1 MNVGLLGVTGYTGEE
16 LVMLLERNAS
26 IHLSFATSEHQA
38 GSNLGTLYPTLSR
51 FRDVP
56 ILAARE
62 AADIPVDLVFLCL
75 PAGESAARAQPF
87 IEKNSRVIDLGADF
101 RFQSPS
107 VYEQWYKQPHPC
119 PELLQQTVYGLPEW
133 NRQQIRD
140 ALIVGNPGCYPTSVL
155 LALLP
160 LLKAR
165 VVRDAPVLIDAK
177 SGISGAGKNPTAT
190 THFIQAHDNV
200 CAYKAGRIHR
210 HVGEIEDQCRKLMPN
225 PLKTV
230 FTPHLVPMKRG
241 IFSNILVETDRDIQS
256 EEVNQILADTY
267 ANEPF
272 INILDHIPATRQ
284 VERSNYCFIHGQR
297 IQETDFIQ
305 LFSAID
311 NLGKGASWQA
321 VQNMN
326 IMFGWEETKA
336 LWI

>member
-38 GSNLGTLYPTLSR
+38 GSSLGTLYPTLSR
-51 FRDVP
+51 FHDVP

-75 PAGESAARAQPF
+75 PAGESAVRAQPF
-87 IEKNSRVIDLGADF
+87 IEKKSRVIDLGADF
-101 RFQSPS
+101 RFRSPS
-107 VYEQWYKQPHPC
+107 VYEQWYKQPHPYPDC
-119 PELLQQTVYGLPEW
+119 LQQTVYGLPEW
-133 NRQQIRD
+133 NREQIKD

-160 LLKAR
+160 LLKAG
-165 VVRDAPVLIDAK
+165 VVNDTPLLVDSK
-177 SGISGAGKNPTAT
+177 SGISGAGKKPTTT

-210 HVGEIEDQCRKLMPN
+210 HVGEIEDQCKELTHSQ
-225 PLKTV
+225 LKTV
-230 FTPHLVPMKRG
+230 FTPHLVPMGRG
-241 IFSNILVETDRDIQS
+241 IFSNILVQTNSDIHS
-256 EEVNQILADTY
+256 RNVDQILRDTY

-272 INILDHIPATRQ
+272 IKILDHIPSTRQ
-284 VERSNYCFIHGQR
+284 VERSNFCFIHGQR
-297 IQETDFIQ
+297 IQDTDYIQ

-326 IMFGWEETKA
+326 IMFGWEETTG
-336 LWI
+336 LWT